1 MEFMEY
7 ELSTDVANFASATY
21 KTTKDINV
29 AVEKAAKKFH
39 ITNEQVIK
47 VLPLELY
54 VKVLIAN
61 KAIPDI
67 ENYKVLRD
75 IFSDEWLDAVGNID

>member
-1 MEFMEY
+1 MERRDY
-7 ELSTDVANFASATY
+7 ELSTDIANFASATY
-21 KTTKDINV
+21 VTTKDINI
-29 AVEKAAKKFH
+29 AVEKAATKFH

-54 VKVLIAN
+54 IKVLIVN